1 MQNALFT
8 EIEFLVAKDLTSP
21 KQEVTSALK
30 SFSKY
35 NGVIDCHSWNNSRV
49 QNGFCHSAHAL
60 LWSQMGTPTNRKKNK
75 RNHSTILKNSTTS
88 LHHPT
93 IVLIVLLAI
102 ITVLKTT
109 ACLSAGKQTTQGC
122 WAHSPTTFPAK
133 GENCS
138 LIHPPVFSF
147 TWNCPTGPKTSGHL
161 RLGGGCTISFV
172 SWTKNEQQPL
182 WLCISYHYHYSGA
195 TLLRNKTS
203 FFH

>member
-8 EIEFLVAKDLTSP
+8 EIEFLVAKDLTSKTRSYLSIEVIQQVQRCDRLP
-21 KQEVTSALK
+21 FVEQFKGAKWLLPLSSCTSLVSNGHPHQQKKKTKQ
-30 SFSKY
+30 
-35 NGVIDCHSWNNSRV
+35 
-49 QNGFCHSAHAL
+49 
-60 LWSQMGTPTNRKKNK
+60 
-75 RNHSTILKNSTTS
+75 NHSTILKNSTTS

-161 RLGGGCTISFV
+161 RLGGGLHYF
-172 SWTKNEQQPL
+172 
-182 WLCISYHYHYSGA
+182 LCELNKKWAA
-195 TLLRNKTS
+195 TALTVYFLSLPLLRSDSLEK
-203 FFH
+203 